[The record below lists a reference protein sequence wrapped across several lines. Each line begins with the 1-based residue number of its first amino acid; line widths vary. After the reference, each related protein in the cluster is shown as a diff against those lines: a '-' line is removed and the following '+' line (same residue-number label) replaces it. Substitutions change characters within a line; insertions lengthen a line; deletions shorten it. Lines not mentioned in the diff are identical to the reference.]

1 MRIFVC
7 SIRGNNN
14 DDDDD
19 DDDDREWCWNA
30 DE

>member
-19 DDDDREWCWNA
+19 DDREWCWNA